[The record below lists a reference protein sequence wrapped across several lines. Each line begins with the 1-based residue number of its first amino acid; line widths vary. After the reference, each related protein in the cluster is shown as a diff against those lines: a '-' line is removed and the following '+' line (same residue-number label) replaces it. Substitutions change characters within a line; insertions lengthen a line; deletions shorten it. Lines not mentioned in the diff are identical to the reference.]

1 MNIQY
6 VRVGAIGTNC
16 YIVENEQNG
25 KAVVIDPGA
34 DAPRILA
41 ALRESGCE
49 PEMVML
55 THGHFDHIGAVH
67 ELLETCHCKL
77 AVAKAEL
84 SFLNNPHRNLH
95 SSMSGDDF
103 KPFQPD
109 ILFADDDILEAA
121 GLQFRVLHTPGHT
134 PGSCCLLCGDAL
146 FSGDTLFAGGAG
158 RTDFPG
164 GDPAAMQE
172 SLHKLAALSGDYR
185 VLPGHGGFTTL
196 DKERAEN
203 PFLTGETGA

>member
-16 YIVENEQNG
+16 YIVRKEQSG

-41 ALRESGCE
+41 ALREGGCE

-67 ELLETCHCKL
+67 ALLAHYHCKL
-77 AVAKAEL
+77 AVPKAEL
-84 SFLNNPHRNLH
+84 DFLNNPHRNLH

-103 KPFQPD
+103 EPFQPD
-109 ILFADDDILEAA
+109 ILFEDGDTVEAA
-121 GLQFRVLHTPGHT
+121 GLAFHVLHTPGHT
-134 PGSCCLLCGDAL
+134 PGSCCLLCEDAL

-164 GDPAAMQE
+164 GDPAAMQA
-172 SLHKLAALSGDYR
+172 SMRKLAALSRDYR

-196 DKERAEN
+196 DRERAGN
-203 PFLTGETGA
+203 PFLTGETDA

>member
-16 YIVENEQNG
+16 YIVSNEQNS

-34 DAPRILA
+34 DAHRIFA
-41 ALRESGCE
+41 ALQESGCE

-67 ELLETCHCKL
+67 ELLEKYHCKL

-84 SFLNNPHRNLH
+84 SFLNNPHHNLH

-103 KPFQPD
+103 EPFQPD
-109 ILFADDDILEAA
+109 ILFADGDTVEAA
-121 GLQFRVLHTPGHT
+121 GLHFQVLHTPGHT
-134 PGSCCLLCGDAL
+134 PGSCCLFCKETL
-146 FSGDTLFAGGAG
+146 FSGDTLFAGSAG

-164 GDPAAMQE
+164 GDPAAMQA
-172 SLHKLAALSGDYR
+172 SLRKLAGLSGDYR

-203 PFLTGETGA
+203 PFLTGEMDA